1 MGREFVC
8 KIKVDLP
15 ASAASEDADA
25 IKNLTISCL
34 QHGLAGILLLE
45 PIDEALVA
53 DAAALFRG
61 RYSDRLPDVK
71 WSDLVTT
78 VRVGTALAFGVYPSL
93 EAADSTIVA
102 KGYRL
107 ELAFWARGSIP
118 AEWLDYVIFRFPH
131 WHCRLDYVEYESCE
145 GYIEYRD
152 GKVTRKSADFPKEG
166 EPLRFA
172 NLAIET

>member
-1 MGREFVC
+1 MGREFDC
-8 KIKVDLP
+8 KIKVELP
-15 ASAASEDADA
+15 DSATSGDAVT

-45 PIDEALVA
+45 PTDEALVA

-71 WSDLVTT
+71 WSELVTT
-78 VRVGTALAFGVYPSL
+78 ITVGTALAFGVYPSL
-93 EAADSTIVA
+93 EAADLTIVA
-102 KGYRL
+102 KAYSL

-152 GKVTRKSADFPKEG
+152 GKVTRKSADFPQSG
-166 EPLRFA
+166 EPLRLA

>member
-8 KIKVDLP
+8 KIRVELP
-15 ASAASEDADA
+15 ESAASGDAVA

-34 QHGLAGILLLE
+34 QHGLAGTLLLE
-45 PIDEALVA
+45 PIDETLVA

-93 EAADSTIVA
+93 ESADSSEGYTPNARAVPTVIVVTKSLHLTSGNLSEYLPRNKA
-102 KGYRL
+102 AASATSASSIGLR
-107 ELAFWARGSIP
+107 SNIP
-118 AEWLDYVIFRFPH
+118 ARP
-131 WHCRLDYVEYESCE
+131 C
-145 GYIEYRD
+145 
-152 GKVTRKSADFPKEG
+152 
-166 EPLRFA
+166 
-172 NLAIET
+172 